1 MDHHKGNSDRHG
13 VAMDSA
19 ILAQSLYLQGKIP
32 ESEASLDQAFQILDP
47 NPAGELGIQMFVVR
61 SQLHAREGL
70 PRAARI
76 GLDAS
81 YDAGAQS
88 GGRQRGNG
96 SPACHGGTRNEVPR

>member
-1 MDHHKGNSDRHG
+1 MDRHKENSVWHG

-32 ESEASLDQAFQILDP
+32 ESEASLDQAFRILGP

-70 PRAARI
+70 LRAPRMDLTQATMRARN
-76 GLDAS
+76 L
-81 YDAGAQS
+81 
-88 GGRQRGNG
+88 G
-96 SPACHGGTRNEVPR
+96 SDSVGMEARLAMAELEMK